1 MGPPTWP
8 DQMAGTLVSA
18 AGSAMLA
25 SVHRVLTPL
34 AALLWGLQFSFLGPS
49 LAMILTDLFG
59 ADSGRLGT
67 VFTIYNAAG
76 LVFSLLI
83 PAAADRGRQ
92 YLRPLLGCAVLTLA
106 MVATVLLVDSLWL
119 ATLGLVLLGAPA
131 SVGLSLLFAQMRHTG
146 STPEGVMRTRAFVS
160 FAWIAG
166 QPLATF
172 VLSGGGARSVLY
184 LIGGTALCNALVTI
198 ALMSQHQRLLAS
210 GATPPPVSDRAE
222 LPVTKWAMVTIVA
235 AFVVLNT
242 SNYATVTMTSLLVTE
257 HMQLPVYWAGIALG
271 ISAGIEIPAL
281 LWLGRLSTRYSGM
294 ALMATGCLAS
304 VTYYALMAVVTQ
316 PWQLVLIAGLKSW
329 GFATMSG
336 VGLTLFQQVIARPG
350 LASGLFNNTSKV
362 GAIVAGPVMTTGA
375 LIAPHYSGVFWLS
388 SGITVLALGLVL
400 LVGTQI
406 PRTPLATREPSPE
419 TAAAELGT
427 DEAH

>member
-1 MGPPTWP
+1 M
-8 DQMAGTLVSA
+8 QRALI
-18 AGSAMLA
+18 
-25 SVHRVLTPL
+25 PL

-49 LAMILTDLFG
+49 LAMILTQLFD
-59 ADSGRLGT
+59 ADQAQLGT
-67 VFTIYNAAG
+67 VFAIYNTAG
-76 LVFSLLI
+76 FVFALVI

-92 YLRPLLGCAVLTLA
+92 YLKPLVGCALLTIA
-106 MVATVLLVDSLWL
+106 MVATLLLVHDIWL
-119 ATLGLVLLGAPA
+119 ALIGLVLLGAPA
-131 SVGLSLLFAQMRHTG
+131 SVGLSLLFAQMRYTG
-146 STPEGVMRTRAFVS
+146 STPEDVMRIRAFVS

-172 VLSGGGARSVLY
+172 VLSAGGASGVLY
-184 LIGGTALCNALVTI
+184 LIGGTAALNLLVTV
-198 ALMSQHQRLLAS
+198 ALSSLHQKALGSSPAPTL
-210 GATPPPVSDRAE
+210 PDKAE

-257 HMQLPVYWAGIALG
+257 HMKLPVYWAGIALG
-271 ISAGIEIPAL
+271 ISAGIEVPAL
-281 LWLGRLSTRYSGM
+281 LWLGRLSRRFSGM
-294 ALMATGCLAS
+294 ALVATGCLAAIA
-304 VTYYALMAVVTQ
+304 YYALMAVVTQ

-362 GAIVAGPVMTTGA
+362 GAIIAGPVMTTGA

-388 SGITVLALGLVL
+388 AGITVIALLLVL
-400 LVGTQI
+400 AVGAQLRAQ
-406 PRTPLATREPSPE
+406 PTPHPVDDLEE
-419 TAAAELGT
+419 AAADLAS
-427 DEAH
+427 DEPH